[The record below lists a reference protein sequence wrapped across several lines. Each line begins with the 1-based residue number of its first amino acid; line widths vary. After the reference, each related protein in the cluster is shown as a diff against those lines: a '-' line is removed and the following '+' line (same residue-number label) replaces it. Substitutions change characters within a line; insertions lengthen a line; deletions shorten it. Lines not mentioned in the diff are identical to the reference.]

1 MALIEFKNL
10 GKDFG
15 KRQIISIDDLAVE
28 SGALLEIVGP
38 NGSGKSTLVRMMA
51 SASRPSRGSIV
62 YAREAQG
69 AIGYVP
75 QRGGHYGELTLAE
88 NALLISSALSS
99 SGRSLLSETALIE
112 SFQLKTV
119 LHQPVRTLSEGMRR
133 VVTFLC
139 VWATRPAVILADEPL
154 AGVDANNS
162 KRLVDLIVAN
172 EIGALARVVTSHVQ
186 QFPSQVL
193 DLGAKHVDA

>member
-1 MALIEFKNL
+1 
-10 GKDFG
+10 
-15 KRQIISIDDLAVE
+15 
-28 SGALLEIVGP
+28 
-38 NGSGKSTLVRMMA
+38 
-51 SASRPSRGSIV
+51 
-62 YAREAQG
+62 
-69 AIGYVP
+69 
-75 QRGGHYGELTLAE
+75 
-88 NALLISSALSS
+88 
-99 SGRSLLSETALIE
+99 
-112 SFQLKTV
+112 
-119 LHQPVRTLSEGMRR
+119 
-133 VVTFLC
+133 